1 VPETLTP
8 PLAVTVILHVDLPES
23 LIPPFDFIVVLHI
36 DLPEILTPPDI
47 DLPDVMTPPLDKM
60 VVSTNTTDK
69 PEMLGIFYLCLMFF
83 FVFNI

>member
-23 LIPPFDFIVVLHI
+23 LIPPFDFIVVLH
-36 DLPEILTPPDI
+36 I